1 MVPCSEYET
10 TDAASCFF
18 FFLFPF
24 AVVLCI
30 SKKLEDE
37 VFPLVSVRVQWADRH
52 LYQDAV
58 TCDMKTELFLAHVTQ
73 RTDLIDLPTQ
83 TWIRY

>member
-18 FFLFPF
+18 FLFPF
-24 AVVLCI
+24 AVV
-30 SKKLEDE
+30 LEDE

-52 LYQDAV
+52 LYQDMSEYSAV
-58 TCDMKTELFLAHVTQ
+58 TCDMKQNFFWHMSHSV
-73 RTDLIDLPTQ
+73 Q
-83 TWIRY
+83 T